1 MDISSL
7 TISLPIAVSLGGLFI
22 GIMTLIGNRKKQTKE
37 DTQKERENEARL
49 VRMETMLTNID
60 HNTSNLAHRV
70 DKHDNLLTKHETRI
84 SVLEKSSGGK

>member
-7 TISLPIAVSLGGLFI
+7 SISLPIAVSLVGCFI
-22 GIMTLIGNRKKQTKE
+22 GVMTYLGNRKRQTKE

-84 SVLEKSSGGK
+84 SVLEKAERGK